1 MSAIKSKPGLLKRF
15 SSAPQEV
22 RDHFTH
28 LPKLVD
34 GFPFDVVL
42 SYVFAQVELA
52 QNMTLYCGIV
62 KLHKADGVLARSAI
76 DAHHMTRKEF
86 RDKFTVVFGSPIP
99 DAIWT
104 TIGKAETVRDRVMHG
119 KNANDSDKRNAVG
132 NVIDYA
138 KSLNDHVHRIAGFRP
153 FGDLRG
159 FKGAAKS
166 LDKSTTRWVLKG
178 MGFPV

>member
-1 MSAIKSKPGLLKRF
+1 MSAIKSKPGLLNRF
-15 SSAPQEV
+15 NSAPKEV
-22 RDHFTH
+22 RDYFTH
-28 LPKLVD
+28 LPKLVE
-34 GFPFDVVL
+34 GFPLDVVL

-52 QNMTLYCGIV
+52 QNMALYCGIV
-62 KLHKADGVLARSAI
+62 KLHKADGQLARSAI

-86 RDKFTVVFGSPIP
+86 RERFAVVFGSPIP
-99 DAIWT
+99 DAVANSL
-104 TIGKAETVRDRVMHG
+104 GKAESVRDRVMHG
-119 KNANDSDKRNAVG
+119 KYTIDLDKRNAVAH
-132 NVIDYA
+132 VIEYA
-138 KSLNDHVHRIAGFRP
+138 EQLNAHVHGIAGFRP

>member
-15 SSAPQEV
+15 NNAPKEV
-22 RDHFTH
+22 RDYFTH
-28 LPKLVD
+28 LPKLVED
-34 GFPFDVVL
+34 FPLDVVL

-62 KLHKADGVLARSAI
+62 RIHKADGALARSAI

-86 RDKFTVVFGSPIP
+86 RDKFTVVFGLPIP
-99 DAIWT
+99 DAIGNSL
-104 TIGKAETVRDRVMHG
+104 GKAETVRDRVMHG
-119 KNANDSDKRNAVG
+119 KNANDSDKRNAVA

-138 KSLNDHVHRIAGFRP
+138 EKLNAHVHGIAGFRP